1 MSDTQDGPGWWLASD
16 GKWYPPQPQQAGPV
30 EPQPPQA
37 EVVQTVQPRQTTT
50 PVPAGAASPQGAGW
64 WQATDGLWYP
74 PQGTIIVQ
82 EAPKKKFYK
91 RVWFWLLVIVVLIF
105 AGCIA
110 AVGSASNTITNAN
123 NKMHTVVYSVTGN
136 GTADITY
143 STFDNGNS
151 GTASANGTNLPWG
164 KTVTA
169 SGIFSGY
176 DVTVI
181 GDSATSVAC
190 TITVDG
196 KQIAHN
202 TGTGQD
208 ASADCNGINP

>member
-1 MSDTQDGPGWWLASD
+1 MSDTSQGPGWWLASD
-16 GKWYPPQPQQAGPV
+16 GKWYPPQPQQAAPT
-30 EPQPPQA
+30 ESQPQPA
-37 EVVQTVQPRQTTT
+37 DTVHTMQPRQSA
-50 PVPAGAASPQGAGW
+50 PVPAGAVGPQGPGW

-91 RVWFWLLVIVVLIF
+91 RVWFWLLVVVVLGFSGCVAII
-105 AGCIA
+105 AG
-110 AVGSASNTITNAN
+110 GSNAIVN
-123 NKMHTVVYSVTGN
+123 ADNKVHTVVYSVTGN
-136 GTADITY
+136 GTADISY

-151 GTASANGTNLPWG
+151 GTATSNGTSLPWA

-169 SGIFSGY
+169 KGIFSGY
-176 DVTVI
+176 DVSVI

-202 TGTGQD
+202 TGSGQS
-208 ASADCNGINP
+208 ASADCNGVNP